1 MKPVG
6 SNAHNERIEMS
17 KMSSQSPLI
26 EPQPTADAIVG
37 MFLVMDS
44 ADHEHYRTGQM
55 VAAVGN
61 CYLIQFDRLE
71 LDQPQPPAELYTLEE
86 LSGSCEN
93 CEQKRA
99 NLFKSR
105 ADMEQ
110 WVAWLNKPEK
120 PVGQSGK
127 VVHLKKP
134 H

>member
-1 MKPVG
+1 L
-6 SNAHNERIEMS
+6 S
-17 KMSSQSPLI
+17 KQAA
-26 EPQPTADAIVG
+26 ADTIVG
-37 MFLVMDS
+37 MFLILDG
-44 ADHEHYRTGQM
+44 AEHEHFNTGEI

-93 CEQKRA
+93 CGQKRA

-110 WVAWLNKPEK
+110 WIAWLNKPEK
-120 PVGQSGK
+120 PEGQSGK

>member
-1 MKPVG
+1 
-6 SNAHNERIEMS
+6 MS
-17 KMSSQSPLI
+17 KHPV
-26 EPQPTADAIVG
+26 ADTIVG
-37 MFLVMDS
+37 MFLVLDN
-44 ADHEHYRTGQM
+44 ADHEYYRTGEI
-55 VAAVGN
+55 VVAVGN

-86 LSGSCEN
+86 LSSSCEN
-93 CEQKRA
+93 CGQKCA

-110 WVAWLNKPEK
+110 WIAWLNKPEK
-120 PVGQSGK
+120 PADQPGK